1 MLEVAAARER
11 ILDGLEPL
19 KAEVTALTSSALGQV
34 LALDVT
40 ADIDS
45 PPFSKSMM
53 DGYAV
58 RAADCAAPNSMLKSL
73 QAIAAGQESDAS
85 LESGQC
91 VRIFTG
97 APIPNGAD
105 AVVKQEQ
112 CQALVTGEVVIQT
125 VVKPGQN
132 ILPIGAEYKR
142 GDVVIPRGTLI
153 NPQAFGL
160 FAAAGKTAVPTIPLP
175 KVGVLVTGNE
185 LVEANMK
192 PMGAQIRNSNGP
204 MLVAQAVRA
213 GSLPRYLGIAR
224 DEKLVLS
231 SLIKEGLATSQ
242 VLVLAGGVSVG
253 DHDLVPQV
261 LRELG
266 VEILF
271 HTVRMKPGKPLLFGR
286 KGAVL
291 VFGLPGNPVSSF
303 VGFELFVRP
312 TIAKLAGRIPHE
324 VKKTMPLSEAFQTS
338 NDRPTF
344 FPAKRVGDAVQALP
358 WFGSADLRNLLSSD
372 LLIELPIGE
381 INYPAGHPVTVREI

>member
-1 MLEVAAARER
+1 MLEVAEARER
-11 ILDGLEPL
+11 ILDGLQPL
-19 KAEVTALTSSALGQV
+19 KAEVTALTSGALGQV
-34 LALDVT
+34 LAVDVT

-45 PPFSKSMM
+45 PPFSKAMM

-58 RAADCAAPNSMLKSL
+58 RAADCASPNVTLKIL
-73 QAIAAGQESDAS
+73 QAIAAGEQGQATLDA
-85 LESGQC
+85 GQC

-97 APIPNGAD
+97 APIPSGAD

-112 CQALVTGEVVIQT
+112 CQSAGTGEVVIQ
-125 VVKPGQN
+125 VAVKPGQH
-132 ILPIGAEYKR
+132 ILPAGAEYKR

-160 FAAAGKTAVPTIPLP
+160 FAATGKTAVPTIPLP

-224 DEKLVLS
+224 DEKAVLS

-261 LRELG
+261 LKELG

-286 KGAVL
+286 KGSVL

-312 TIAKLAGRIPHE
+312 AIAKLAGRMPHE
-324 VKKTMPLSEAFQTS
+324 VKKMMPLSEAFQTS

-344 FPAKRVGDAVQALP
+344 FPAKRVGDSVKAMP
-358 WFGSADLRNLLSSD
+358 WFGSADLRNLLSAD
-372 LLIELPIGE
+372 LLIELPVGE
-381 INYPAGHPVTVREI
+381 INYPVGHPVCVREV